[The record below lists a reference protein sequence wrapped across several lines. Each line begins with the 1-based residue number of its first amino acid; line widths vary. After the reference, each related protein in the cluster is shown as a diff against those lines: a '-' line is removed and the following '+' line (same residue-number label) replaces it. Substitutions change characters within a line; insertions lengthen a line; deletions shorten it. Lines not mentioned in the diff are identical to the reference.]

1 MIENCCLRSHH
12 RMWGILIKVRNRK
25 NERWPT
31 AMTNGLPQSAG
42 GSRDDIIRIRCRR
55 RGVRRDRTERNG
67 FGSVLIDTLAPE
79 GGFHSGLR
87 RRHCRRSDRHRFSQ
101 QGSEIES
108 GRDVELRNGCQ
119 RRELAGRA
127 LRGEMMTARIRSV
140 LLLLEAHHHQASRR
154 MRSHW
159 AETQWI
165 GQRIRRLL
173 LT

>member
-1 MIENCCLRSHH
+1 
-12 RMWGILIKVRNRK
+12 MWGILIKVRNRK

-31 AMTNGLPQSAG
+31 AVTDGLPQSAG

-55 RGVRRDRTERNG
+55 RGVRRDRPERNG

-87 RRHCRRSDRHRFSQ
+87 CRRRRADRHRFSQ

-140 LLLLEAHHHQASRR
+140 LLEAHHHQARR

-165 GQRIRRLL
+165 DQRIRRLL